1 VRRVITLAAL
11 VCAGPTA
18 YLLAHLAAA
27 VKGSRRPPPE
37 RTGATSRIAVVVP
50 AHDEEDGIAV
60 AVTSLAAA
68 GSESTIVVADNCTD
82 ATAERAR
89 AAGAT
94 VWERHDPE
102 RPGKGHA
109 LAWAFD
115 RIGRGDADAVA
126 VVDAD
131 CTVSENLL
139 DAFGARL
146 AAGARALQA
155 SYMVLN
161 PQASPAAAARYG
173 GYALVNHVRPL
184 ARSTLGLSC
193 GLTGSGMA
201 FALDLLLEHPWDAF
215 DVTEDSEYHLR
226 LVEAG
231 ERVEFVPEARVE
243 SAMPVTL
250 AAAATQRER
259 WESGGFELARGTALH
274 LIARGVRR
282 RDSSAL
288 NAGIELLIPPQS
300 LQLAA
305 NVATATAA
313 VVLRAPLAR
322 RLAVFGLAGQVVYVL
337 GGLALVRAPAEAYRG
352 LALGPLLA
360 VRNAGLYARLARGWR
375 PSGWV
380 RTPREGSAAAPHEH
394 ERHGT

>member
-1 VRRVITLAAL
+1 LRRAVTLAAL
-11 VCAGPTA
+11 AGAAPTA
-18 YLLAHLAAA
+18 YLLAQLAAA
-27 VKGSRRPPPE
+27 TRGTRRPLPAPAG
-37 RTGATSRIAVVVP
+37 TAPRIAVVVP
-50 AHDEEDGIAV
+50 AHDEQEAIAAAV
-60 AVTSLAAA
+60 ASLAAA
-68 GSESTIVVADNCTD
+68 GSENTIVVADNCAD

-94 VWERHDPE
+94 VWERRDPE

-109 LAWAFD
+109 LAWAFE
-115 RIGRGDADAVA
+115 RIASDDADAIA

-131 CTVSENLL
+131 CSVSENLL
-139 DAFGARL
+139 DALGARL

-161 PQASPAAAARYG
+161 PQDSPAAAARYA
-173 GYALVNHVRPL
+173 GYALANHVRPL
-184 ARSTLGLSC
+184 GRATLGLSC

-201 FALDLLLEHPWDAF
+201 FALDLLREHPWRAF

-250 AAAATQRER
+250 AAAASQRER
-259 WESGGFELARGTALH
+259 WESGGFELALRVARR
-274 LIARGVRR
+274 LIAQGLARQ
-282 RDSSAL
+282 DASAL

-300 LQLAA
+300 LLLAA
-305 NVATATAA
+305 NLASAA
-313 VVLRAPLAR
+313 AAIALRAPLAR
-322 RLAVFGLAGQVVYVL
+322 RAAAFGIGGQAVYVL
-337 GGLALVRAPAEAYRG
+337 GGLVLVRAPAGAYRG

-375 PSGWV
+375 PGGWV
-380 RTPREGSAAAPHEH
+380 RTPR
-394 ERHGT
+394 

>member
-1 VRRVITLAAL
+1 VKRAVTLAAL
-11 VCAGPTA
+11 VSAAPTA
-18 YLLAHLAAA
+18 YLLAQLAAA
-27 VKGSRRPPPE
+27 VLGSRRPPPP
-37 RTGATSRIAVVVP
+37 RTGAAPRIAVVVP
-50 AHDEEDGIAV
+50 AHDEEEAIAA
-60 AVTSLAAA
+60 AVRSLAAA
-68 GSESTIVVADNCTD
+68 GSENTIVVADNCTD

-102 RPGKGHA
+102 RPGKGRA
-109 LAWAFD
+109 LAWAFE
-115 RIGRGDADAVA
+115 RIGRDDADAVA

-131 CTVSENLL
+131 CIVSENLL
-139 DAFGARL
+139 VSYGARL
-146 AAGARALQA
+146 AVGARALQA

-161 PQASPAAAARYG
+161 PEDSPAAAARYA

-184 ARSTLGLSC
+184 GRATLGLSC

-201 FALDLLLEHPWDAF
+201 FALDLLRKHPWDAF

-259 WESGGFELARGTALH
+259 WESGGFELARGAALR
-274 LIARGVRR
+274 LIAQGAGR
-282 RDSSAL
+282 RDPSAL

-300 LQLAA
+300 LLLAA
-305 NVATATAA
+305 NLATTAA
-313 VVLRAPLAR
+313 AIVLRAPLAR
-322 RLAVFGLAGQVVYVL
+322 RAAAFGLAGQVVYVL
-337 GGLALVRAPAEAYRG
+337 GGLALVRAPAGAYRG

-380 RTPREGSAAAPHEH
+380 RTPR
-394 ERHGT
+394 